1 MLAHLVLQETH
12 PLVLV
17 GVEALGAIQAQL
29 ALLLAGQCQM
39 QEALA
44 AVALTAI

>member
-1 MLAHLVLQETH
+1 MLAHLVLRETH
-12 PLVLV
+12 LLVLV
-17 GVEALGAIQAQL
+17 GLEARGVARLQL
-29 ALLLAGQCQM
+29 ALLLAGQCQT